1 MKHLRTG
8 VILAVVVLAASGAM
22 VQTLQT
28 NATAAASSDS
38 TIVDKLREIV
48 SIQQEL
54 VEANERA
61 VRHRGNAVADDRYEL
76 ALAEARLQL
85 AQELG
90 ERDEQVAALKDA
102 LKVQQNRLKEAKARA
117 NVGTAS
123 PFDLAAVRVAVLE
136 AEVRLL
142 RAEKG
147 SDRP

>member
-1 MKHLRTG
+1 MKHLRTR
-8 VILAVVVLAASGAM
+8 VILAVLLLAASGAM

-142 RAEKG
+142 RAEKT

>member
-1 MKHLRTG
+1 
-8 VILAVVVLAASGAM
+8 M

-28 NATAAASSDS
+28 NATAAASSDR

-61 VRHRGNAVADDRYEL
+61 VQHRGNAVADDRYEL
-76 ALAEARLQL
+76 ALAEARLKL

>member
-1 MKHLRTG
+1 MKHLQTS
-8 VILAVVVLAASGAM
+8 VILAVVLLAASGAM

-90 ERDEQVAALKDA
+90 ERDQQVAALRDA